1 MRGAPA
7 TAPLSFWGAVIVG
20 TMNEALPVLRGRLHM
35 HTIWFSLAA
44 AALLIALA
52 PAGTARLA
60 AVVYGVGLNA
70 LFIASAVYHRWPPT
84 SRWKPVLRRVD
95 HCVIFVF
102 IAASYTPI
110 AALVLEPP
118 GSTLVLASVWAGAL
132 LGVVFSVAWI
142 DAPRIAVAL
151 AYIAVGWVIVI
162 ALPEV
167 FGEVGVAPGA
177 LFLGGGLLYSAGAVV
192 YARRRPDPWP
202 RVFGFHELFHA
213 LVIAA
218 ALLHFLAIA
227 GWVIP
232 SEGG

>member
-1 MRGAPA
+1 M
-7 TAPLSFWGAVIVG
+7 S
-20 TMNEALPVLRGRLHM
+20 EALPALRGRLHQ
-35 HTIWFSLAA
+35 HTVWFSLAA

-52 PAGTARLA
+52 PAGTARLT

-70 LFIASAVYHRWPPT
+70 LFIASALYHRWPPA
-84 SRWKPVLRRVD
+84 SRWKPVLRRID

-118 GSTLVLASVWAGAL
+118 SSTIVLVSVWGGAL
-132 LGVVFSVAWI
+132 LGVVFSLAWI
-142 DAPRIAVAL
+142 DAPRVAVAL
-151 AYIAVGWVIVI
+151 AYIGIGWVILI

-167 FGEVGVAPGA
+167 FDETGVAPAA
-177 LFLGGGLLYSAGAVV
+177 LFLAGGLLYTAGAVV

-202 RVFGFHELFHA
+202 RVFGFHEFFHA

-218 ALLHFLAIA
+218 AALHFVAMA

-232 SEGG
+232 A

>member
-1 MRGAPA
+1 
-7 TAPLSFWGAVIVG
+7 V
-20 TMNEALPVLRGRLHM
+20 NDALPSLRGRLHL
-35 HTIWFSLAA
+35 HALWFAAAA
-44 AALLIALA
+44 AALLVALA
-52 PAGTARLA
+52 PSGTPRLT
-60 AVVYGVGLNA
+60 AVVYGAGLNA
-70 LFIASAVYHRWPPT
+70 LFAASAAYHRWPPA
-84 SRWKPVLRRVD
+84 SPWKPILRRVD

-118 GSTLVLASVWAGAL
+118 SSTLVLVSVWAGAL
-132 LGVVFSVAWI
+132 AGVAFSLAWI
-142 DAPRIAVAL
+142 DAPRVLVAA

-167 FGEVGVAPGA
+167 LDEAGVAPAA

-192 YARRRPDPWP
+192 YARKRPDPWP

-218 ALLHFLAIA
+218 AALHFAAMA

-232 SEGG
+232 SQGG

>member
-1 MRGAPA
+1 
-7 TAPLSFWGAVIVG
+7 
-20 TMNEALPVLRGRLHM
+20 MNEALPVLRGRLHL

-44 AALLIALA
+44 ATLLVALA
-52 PAGTARLA
+52 PAGTARLT
-60 AVVYGVGLNA
+60 AVIYGVGLNA
-70 LFIASAVYHRWPPT
+70 LFVASAVYHRWPAA
-84 SRWKPVLRRVD
+84 SRWKGVLRRVD

-118 GSTLVLASVWAGAL
+118 SSTLVLVSVWAGAL
-132 LGVVFSVAWI
+132 AGVVFSVAWI
-142 DAPRIAVAL
+142 DAPRVAVAL

-162 ALPEV
+162 ALPAV
-167 FGEVGVAPGA
+167 FGEAGVAPGA
-177 LFLGGGLLYSAGAVV
+177 LLLGGGLLYSAGAVV

-218 ALLHFLAIA
+218 ALLHFVALA

>member
-1 MRGAPA
+1 MDEVLPA
-7 TAPLSFWGAVIVG
+7 
-20 TMNEALPVLRGRLHM
+20 LRGRLHQ
-35 HTIWFSLAA
+35 HTVWFSLAA

-52 PAGTARLA
+52 PAGTARVTA
-60 AVVYGVGLNA
+60 AIYGAGLNA
-70 LFIASAVYHRWPPT
+70 LFIASAVYHRWSPE

-118 GSTLVLASVWAGAL
+118 SSTIVLVSVWAGAL

-142 DAPRIAVAL
+142 DAPRAAVAL
-151 AYIAVGWVIVI
+151 AYVAVGWVIVI

-167 FGEVGVAPGA
+167 FDEAGALPAA
-177 LFLGGGLLYSAGAVV
+177 LFLGGGLLYSAGAAV
-192 YARRRPDPWP
+192 YARQRPDPWP

-218 ALLHFLAIA
+218 AVIHFVAMA

-232 SEGG
+232 SQG

>member
-1 MRGAPA
+1 M
-7 TAPLSFWGAVIVG
+7 SD
-20 TMNEALPVLRGRLHM
+20 ELPSLRGRLHQ

-52 PAGTARLA
+52 PAGTARLTA
-60 AVVYGVGLNA
+60 AIYGVGLNA
-70 LFIASAVYHRWPPT
+70 LFITSAVYHRWP
-84 SRWKPVLRRVD
+84 SGSSWKPVLRRLD
-95 HCVIFVF
+95 HSVIFIF

-118 GSTLVLASVWAGAL
+118 SSTIVLVSVWAGAA
-132 LGVVFSVAWI
+132 LGVAFSVAWI
-142 DAPRIAVAL
+142 DAPRLAVAL
-151 AYIAVGWVIVI
+151 AYIGVGWVIVI

-167 FGEVGVAPGA
+167 FGEAGA
-177 LFLGGGLLYSAGAVV
+177 VPAVLFLAGGLLYSCGAAV
-192 YARRRPDPWP
+192 YARQRPDPWP

-218 ALLHFLAIA
+218 ALLHFVAMA

-232 SEGG
+232 AEG